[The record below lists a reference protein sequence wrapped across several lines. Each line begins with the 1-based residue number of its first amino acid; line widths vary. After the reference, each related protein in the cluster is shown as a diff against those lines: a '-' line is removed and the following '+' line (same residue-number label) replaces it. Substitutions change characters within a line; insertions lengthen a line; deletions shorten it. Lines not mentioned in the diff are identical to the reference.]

1 MRSSEAVYQRNLVVK
16 VLNNRFPGREQHQK
30 LPFTTIVHDQ
40 CLRRTLLVHASAE
53 LSVEKIRNIPVNG
66 TAIPVPLQGRCPV
79 VCSLQILKQLRCS
92 QAMPDTVQ

>member
-40 CLRRTLLVHASAE
+40 CLRRTLLVHAS
-53 LSVEKIRNIPVNG
+53 SGTIRREDKKYSSKWNCDTRPSTGLLPCGVLVTNSE
-66 TAIPVPLQGRCPV
+66 AITLQPGN
-79 VCSLQILKQLRCS
+79 
-92 QAMPDTVQ
+92 A